1 MDGYIV
7 HGGLDLAR
15 GEFLRLQDGKGIVL
29 YVWEGELWITQ
40 ERDRK
45 DHYVGRGTWFRL
57 DRDGAALVH
66 AMRRASLTATAPVAS
81 RYARRISLGSVVIYD
96 RAQEPGAWARISAPF
111 SRPTTAAL

>member
-15 GEFLRLQDGKGIVL
+15 GEFLRVEDGKGIVL

-45 DHYVGRGTWFRL
+45 DHYVGRGSWFRL
-57 DRDGAALVH
+57 DRDGDALVH
-66 AMRRASLTATAPVAS
+66 AMRRASLTVTAPVAS
-81 RYARRISLGSVVIYD
+81 RYARRISLGAVVIYD
-96 RAQEPGAWARISAPF
+96 RAQEPGAWAGIYAPL
-111 SRPTTAAL
+111 SRPTSAAL

>member
-15 GEFLRLQDGKGIVL
+15 GELLRVEDGKGILL
-29 YVWEGELWITQ
+29 YAWEGELWITQ

-45 DHYVGRGTWFRL
+45 DHYLKPGEWFRL
-57 DRDGAALVH
+57 DREGVALAY
-66 AMRRASLTATAPVAS
+66 AMRRASITVTAPAAS
-81 RYARRISLGSVVIYD
+81 RYARRISLGSAVIYD
-96 RAQEPGAWARISAPF
+96 RAQEPGAWARIYAPF